1 MLGAAQGSG
10 GLGSSQISML
20 LLGLCAIP
28 LCVQL
33 LRLAT
38 QHRILGVLMIILSQM
53 MYDVS
58 LFLVLFSSYAI
69 GFGLAFIAV
78 MSAQA
83 SWYPIL
89 TVESWADVMEPLASG
104 AEWDLASAL
113 GIPFWAALGEPR
125 LERVEDS
132 SPLVG
137 TLLLWVYV
145 VASQILLVNLLI
157 AMMGNTYQKYA
168 VNAEKEF
175 YFNRATV
182 AIEARAY
189 FAVPPPLSL
198 PLLLLMPS
206 TWRGG
211 GGDDASSD
219 HTHADDDADGHMHE
233 VRQSVERVYMANE
246 HGYAAAAEALK
257 PGSGASSRVGGG
269 IQGAGPRAN
278 STRSATMGSISGA
291 VDDLRRARADDH
303 EVLERVETA
312 AEGRRRC
319 RAQPSMSGAPPR
331 PEPAAATT
339 TLPRRVPCR
348 EDERR

>member
-89 TVESWADVMEPLASG
+89 TAESWADVMEPLASG

-132 SPLVG
+132 SPRR

-257 PGSGASSRVGGG
+257 PGSGASSRCGNPVP
-269 IQGAGPRAN
+269 AHVPTRPDPPPWA
-278 STRSATMGSISGA
+278 RSAALWTIFGA
-291 VDDLRRARADDH
+291 S
-303 EVLERVETA
+303 
-312 AEGRRRC
+312 C
-319 RAQPSMSGAPPR
+319 R
-331 PEPAAATT
+331 
-339 TLPRRVPCR
+339 
-348 EDERR
+348 